1 MYANFRKFTAVKK
14 VAAIFFLI
22 IYGFTSLGATVHFHY
37 CMNELV
43 GWSLS
48 KTETEKCGKCGM
60 EKESDDG
67 CCKDVHKQ
75 IQLKDSHKKVDSSP
89 GFSEF
94 TGISLLPHANFVI
107 NTLYSFNPAR
117 GLEIHTPPLINLP
130 GLYILN
136 CVFLI

>member
-1 MYANFRKFTAVKK
+1 MKK
-14 VAAIFFLI
+14 IAAIFFLI
-22 IYGFTSLGATVHFHY
+22 IYGFTSVGATVHIHY

-75 IQLKDSHKKVDSSP
+75 LQLKDSHKKVDSSGLP
-89 GFSEF
+89 DF
-94 TGISLLPHANFVI
+94 TGISILPQTNFII
-107 NTLYSFNPAR
+107 NTLYSFTPVR
-117 GLEIHTPPLINLP
+117 GSAIHPPPLINLP
-130 GLYILN
+130 KLHILN
-136 CVFLI
+136 CAFLI

>member
-1 MYANFRKFTAVKK
+1 MKK
-14 VAAIFFLI
+14 AAAIFFLI
-22 IYGFTSLGATVHFHY
+22 IYGFTSIGATVHIHY
-37 CMNELV
+37 CMNELA
-43 GWSLS
+43 GWSLL
-48 KTETEKCGKCGM
+48 KTKTEKCGKCGM

-89 GFSEF
+89 GFSDF
-94 TGISLLPHANFVI
+94 NALSILPQTNFII
-107 NTLYSFNPAR
+107 NTPDSFTPVP
-117 GLEIHTPPLINLP
+117 GLVIHPPPLINLP